1 MPPPRGR
8 STIGSADIPSNFRC
22 RYGTVPDRMEV
33 RCDRCQA
40 RYRVDDSRVGPKGL
54 AMRCGKCGNTF
65 RLLPDGTISKISV
78 AKPAAPP
85 DAAARSVPT
94 PGSATPLSTPVA
106 SSNPPAERGGDT
118 VVFQAGPS
126 PALAREPAAEPLPKP
141 AQETP
146 AAIVEGLARDPAP
159 RRDIVD
165 PPAPPAPPAPEERKP
180 EPKAEIA
187 PEPQPGPAA
196 APPSPSPARRPPRSI
211 PMEHDRRWSAGP
223 PRALVVGTVAVLVGL
238 LVVVG
243 ALVVWKKGHR
253 SPPRA
258 AVEALERAKAA
269 AEKDSLAALAEA
281 ETQATSAIDA
291 ARSGFPAAYA
301 ELAEID
307 VAWADALSDEASYW
321 NDRATFAS
329 RAGDERARQDADG
342 KASARQDEAKG
353 RLRQAFE
360 AAIAGTR
367 VDPRSKDAAVALA
380 DYYRAAG
387 SRTNMELELKKAT
400 DLGADPARIS
410 FVQGADL
417 LGQDDGAQRAI
428 EKLMAAASG
437 APASARSRF
446 RLALAYL
453 KAQRTSEARK
463 ELEETL
469 RLSPAHERAK
479 LTLESLADRAETR
492 DGKRQ

>member
-1 MPPPRGR
+1 
-8 STIGSADIPSNFRC
+8 
-22 RYGTVPDRMEV
+22 MEV

-85 DAAARSVPT
+85 DTAARSVPT

-118 VVFQAGPS
+118 VVFQAAPS
-126 PALAREPAAEPLPKP
+126 PAPAREPAAEPLPKP

-146 AAIVEGLARDPAP
+146 AAVPEGLARDPAP
-159 RRDIVD
+159 RGDIVD
-165 PPAPPAPPAPEERKP
+165 PPAPPAPDERKP
-180 EPKAEIA
+180 QPKAEIA
-187 PEPQPGPAA
+187 PEPKPEPAEA
-196 APPSPSPARRPPRSI
+196 KPSPSAARRPPRSI

-387 SRTNMELELKKAT
+387 SRTNMELELKKAA
-400 DLGADPARIS
+400 DLGADPARIA